1 MLCEITI
8 FKVSTAESKKKENI
22 EITEKR
28 LFLSIGKYTNYRRI
42 LMCRIQ
48 NCDKNYSILSKITK
62 LTSTSGISGSD
73 IFVQIFSIKRQR
85 SINTDSKVT
94 NINKY

>member
-8 FKVSTAESKKKENI
+8 FKVSTAESNKKEKI

-42 LMCRIQ
+42 LMCRIK
-48 NCDKNYSILSKITK
+48 NCDKNYSILFKITK

-73 IFVQIFSIKRQR
+73 IFVQIFYLKRKK
-85 SINTDSKVT
+85 SMGGDTKVA
-94 NINKY
+94 NINK